1 MAMRV
6 SLRNKFH
13 KAACCGK
20 KTLSFQFRDS
30 SAAKLRQKRFQQS
43 VLDLLYC
50 TNACSGKE
58 IVKAAK
64 GVAGLIRCADQT

>member
-1 MAMRV
+1 
-6 SLRNKFH
+6 
-13 KAACCGK
+13 
-20 KTLSFQFRDS
+20 
-30 SAAKLRQKRFQQS
+30 
-43 VLDLLYC
+43 LYC